1 MFSRRSTSASLP
13 SQSFWGKF
21 KKKGD
26 KESEFRER
34 QAQMALARQRLLT
47 LAYDEMETVRVVRIS
62 FALVLLI
69 TLSSFRHSCP
79 VVSQ

>member
-47 LAYDEMETVRVVRIS
+47 LAYEEMETVRVVRSYSLCPNTLNKFFLIS
-62 FALVLLI
+62 A
-69 TLSSFRHSCP
+69 TAA
-79 VVSQ
+79 Q

>member
-13 SQSFWGKF
+13 SQSFWGKLR
-21 KKKGD
+21 KKGD

-47 LAYDEMETVRVVRIS
+47 LAYEEMETVRVVS
-62 FALVLLI
+62 TYPLCPSAFSKFFLLSA
-69 TLSSFRHSCP
+69 TAA
-79 VVSQ
+79 

>member
-26 KESEFRER
+26 KESEARER

-47 LAYDEMETVRVVRIS
+47 LAYEDMETVRVVS
-62 FALVLLI
+62 TFPLCPNTLI
-69 TLSSFRHSCP
+69 KLFILSATAAK
-79 VVSQ
+79 